1 MSRHIAMIPAYLWD
15 KYKLKI
21 AAGETVTLSDDGT
34 MYTVEFDLPADKCVP
49 YETIKALVVYYEVDD
64 EVVIDEEIERLIP
77 YRYVF
82 KIRRVHYANILRN
95 LQYRLQSSKTFT
107 SFSVGD
113 EYVTLQ
119 LKSPEYP
126 REDDLVRS
134 IPCMKVLHV
143 AAFVFDRYDN
153 KVIKNR
159 WGDSKY
165 KDIFNDI

>member
-34 MYTVEFDLPADKCVP
+34 MYTVEFDLPADKCVLYANVKP
-49 YETIKALVVYYEVDD
+49 YVVYYEIDG
-64 EVVIDEEIERLIP
+64 EVVIDKELNRLIP

-82 KIRRVHYANILRN
+82 KIRRAHYANILPT
-95 LQYRLQSSKTFT
+95 LQRSGEIFI
-107 SFSVGD
+107 SFHIDS

-119 LKSPEYP
+119 IKSPESSGSN
-126 REDDLVRS
+126 DLIRS
-134 IPCMKVLHV
+134 IPSMKVLNV